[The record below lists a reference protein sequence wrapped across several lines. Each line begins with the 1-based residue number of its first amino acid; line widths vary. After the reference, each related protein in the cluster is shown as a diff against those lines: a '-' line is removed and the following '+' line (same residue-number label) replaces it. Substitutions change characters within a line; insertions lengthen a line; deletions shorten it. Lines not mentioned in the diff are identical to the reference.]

1 MDTQFIRNFCII
13 AHIDHGKSTLADRF
27 LEVTGTV
34 RPKDMKEQFLD
45 QMELERERGI
55 TIKGKAVTL
64 NYLHHNGEKYLMNL
78 IDTPGHVDF
87 SYEVSRALAA
97 CESAILVVDA
107 TQGVQAQTIA
117 TTMLALNNNLTIIPV
132 INKIDMPQ
140 AQPHLVGEVV
150 SQMFGFSEDEILHA
164 SAKNG
169 VGIKEILNAIVE
181 RTPPPPGDSTKPLRA
196 LVFDSTYNSYK
207 GIVAYT
213 RIFDGT
219 MTTGSKISLMST
231 DKVTDSLEVGIF
243 NPKPVSVNKLEAG
256 QVGYIATGLKEVKE
270 CRVGDTIT
278 TADTPTTDAL
288 PGYQPLK
295 PMVFAG
301 IYPADGQ
308 DYQELRSALEKLQL
322 NDASLLFDPENS
334 PALGFGFR
342 CGFLGLLHMEIV
354 QERIER
360 EYGLDIV
367 ITAPSVAYQVLL
379 TTGELLELDSP
390 SKLPPNQSIA
400 EIQEPWLDVTIVTP
414 QQFIGGIMELMSSRR
429 GEFQEMEYLQ
439 GALSASSPNKD
450 RVVIKYFL
458 PLAELLAELYDQL
471 KSHSQGYASMDYSFK
486 EYRSGPLSKL
496 DILVNGT
503 PVDALSVI
511 VHREQASN
519 FGRSLVGRLK
529 ALIPRQLFDIPIQAA
544 INGRVTSRETVKAVR
559 KDVIAKCYGGD
570 VTRKRKL
577 LERQKE
583 GKKRLKKI
591 GNVEIPQEAFMT
603 LLKM

>member
-64 NYLHHNGEKYLMNL
+64 NYLHSSGEKYLMNL

-117 TTMLALNNNLTIIPV
+117 TTMLALDNDLMIIPV

-140 AQPHLVGEVV
+140 AQPNLVGEVV
-150 SQMFGFSEDEILHA
+150 SQMFGFSEDEILYA

-181 RTPPPPGDSTKPLRA
+181 RTPPPPGDPTKPLRA

-219 MTTGSKISLMST
+219 MTNGSKISLMST

-243 NPKPVSVNKLEAG
+243 NPKPVAVNKLEAG
-256 QVGYIATGLKEVKE
+256 QVGYIATGLKEVRE

-278 TADTPTTDAL
+278 TADTPTTDPL

-367 ITAPSVAYQVLL
+367 VTAPSVAYQVLL

-390 SKLPPNQSIA
+390 SKLPPNQTIA
-400 EIQEPWLDVTIVTP
+400 EIHEPWLDVTIVTP

-439 GALSASSPNKD
+439 GGLSANSPNKD
-450 RVVIKYFL
+450 RVVIKYLL

-519 FGRSLVGRLK
+519 YGRSLVGRLK

>member
-64 NYLHHNGEKYLMNL
+64 NYLHSSGEKYLMNL

-117 TTMLALNNNLTIIPV
+117 TTMLALDNDLMIIPV

-140 AQPHLVGEVV
+140 AQPNLVGEVV
-150 SQMFGFSEDEILHA
+150 SQMFGFSEDEILYA

-181 RTPPPPGDSTKPLRA
+181 RTPPPPGDPTKPLRA

-219 MTTGSKISLMST
+219 MTNGSKISLMST

-243 NPKPVSVNKLEAG
+243 NPTPVTVNKLEAG
-256 QVGYIATGLKEVKE
+256 QVGYIATGLKEVRE

-278 TADTPTTDAL
+278 TPDTPTTDAL

-367 ITAPSVAYQVLL
+367 VTAPSVAYQVLL

-390 SKLPPNQSIA
+390 SKLPPNQTIA
-400 EIQEPWLDVTIVTP
+400 EIHEPWLDVTIVTP

-439 GALSASSPNKD
+439 GGLSANSPNKD
-450 RVVIKYFL
+450 RVVIKYLL

-519 FGRSLVGRLK
+519 YGRSLVGRLK